1 MNGGELLA
9 ARTLGGHYTCAA
21 ATLARLQLII
31 FLITHRLITSFF
43 RVRVVRFCVPQSIIH
58 AAAAAGEFARTK
70 RDDDD
75 DGDCYQELAVSPC
88 VSR

>member
-1 MNGGELLA
+1 MEVNYWPRALIGGY
-9 ARTLGGHYTCAA
+9 YTCVA

-43 RVRVVRFCVPQSIIH
+43 RVRVVRFCVPLSIIH
-58 AAAAAGEFARTK
+58 AAAAGEFARTK